1 MVLMAAWWWWP
12 PLDTGWPLV
21 PLVPAGVSVF
31 FDGLLTM
38 PPAPEDGMM
47 SKAVLGTNGPPAL
60 VAELATS
67 VPPETAAVTP
77 VAVTVLRASRARV
90 FFLCRSDFLLSAHAA

>member
-1 MVLMAAWWWWP
+1 MVLMAAWGP
-12 PLDTGWPLV
+12 PLDTVV
-21 PLVPAGVSVF
+21 PLVSAGVSAF
-31 FDGLLTM
+31 FDGLLLTM

-47 SKAVLGTNGPPAL
+47 SKAVLGTGPPAL

-67 VPPETAAVTP
+67 VPAETAAVTP
-77 VAVTVLRASRARV
+77 VAVTVLRASKARV

>member
-1 MVLMAAWWWWP
+1 MVLMAAWWP
-12 PLDTGWPLV
+12 PLDTVV
-21 PLVPAGVSVF
+21 PLVPAGVSAF

-47 SKAVLGTNGPPAL
+47 SKAVLGTGPPAL

-67 VPPETAAVTP
+67 VPAETAAVTP
-77 VAVTVLRASRARV
+77 VAVTVLRASKARV